1 MAKSR
6 ELYRDFRD
14 KMLLSRELQLR
25 LIQIVLGCVAT
36 LTDGVIIIISNQ
48 TSSVVKAGPGRAHA
62 QPKHHGLAYS
72 RCPPNTSDL
81 ATPLM

>member
-1 MAKSR
+1 MVKSR

-62 QPKHHGLAYS
+62 HAAKAPWASIQQVPAQYQ
-72 RCPPNTSDL
+72 
-81 ATPLM
+81 

>member
-25 LIQIVLGCVAT
+25 IIQIVLGGVAT
-36 LTDGVIIIISNQ
+36 LTDGVIIIISN
-48 TSSVVKAGPGRAHA
+48 
-62 QPKHHGLAYS
+62 
-72 RCPPNTSDL
+72 
-81 ATPLM
+81 